1 MNTTLMKDY
10 AFKVINKYVF
20 VKRVYFNY
28 TDERV
33 YLDLLVYSQKHRSDI
48 DYLLECVDAV
58 KFNKI
63 VDKTIREYLKQKGI
77 FNYEEY

>member
-20 VKRVYFNY
+20 VKRVY
-28 TDERV
+28 
-33 YLDLLVYSQKHRSDI
+33 LDLLVYSQKYGTDI

-63 VDKTIREYLKQKGI
+63 VDKTIREYLKQKG
-77 FNYEEY
+77 N